1 MTNFDDFLAE
11 VHTVAIG
18 GHIRPDGDCVG
29 SCLATYN
36 YIKTWY
42 PDIDVTVY
50 LEPIP
55 NIFKFMARSNEI
67 VSDFSGDTVYDLFI
81 AQDCGDTGRLG
92 GAAHFFEQAKH
103 TVCVDHHISNQS
115 FAQDNYI
122 FPQASSASELVYEL
136 LPKERITKE
145 IAECIYT
152 GMVHDTGV
160 FQYSCT
166 SRKTMEIAGAL
177 MECGINYPKIVD
189 DTFYTKTYNQN
200 RIMGLALLKSR
211 LHLNGKCISSVIT
224 EEEMTQYDVLPKHL
238 DGIVNQ
244 LRVTKDV
251 EVAVFLYET
260 GDGTFKAS
268 TRSREVVDV
277 SKVAVKY
284 GGGGHIR
291 GSRIFHDWRCGCH
304 HRTDYF
310 GSGRT
315 DKVRKKQY
323 DEWNYQYL

>member
-160 FQYSCT
+160 FRYSCT
-166 SRKTMEIAGAL
+166 HPSTMRAAAAL
-177 MECGINYPKIVD
+177 MEKGIDFTKIITE
-189 DTFYTKTYNQN
+189 TFDEKTYAQNQILG
-200 RIMGLALLKSR
+200 RALLESFLFMDGR
-211 LHLNGKCISSVIT
+211 CIVSYVT
-224 EEEMTQYDVLPKHL
+224 KEEMDFYQVKAKHL
-238 DGIVNQ
+238 DGIVSQ
-244 LRVTKDV
+244 LKLTKGIDV
-251 EVAVFLYET
+251 AIFMYELEH
-260 GDGTFKAS
+260 GTFKVS
-268 TRSREVVDV
+268 LRSSEKIDV
-277 SKVAVKY
+277 SVVASY
-284 GGGGHIR
+284 FGGGGHIR
-291 GSRIFHDWRCGCH
+291 AAGCTMSGSVHDVINNL
-304 HRTDYF
+304 
-310 GSGRT
+310 SALIE
-315 DKVRKKQY
+315 KQIK
-323 DEWNYQYL
+323 ENEA

>member
-166 SRKTMEIAGAL
+166 SRKTMRIP
-177 MECGINYPKIVD
+177 CRKCRQNYA
-189 DTFYTKTYNQN
+189 
-200 RIMGLALLKSR
+200 R
-211 LHLNGKCISSVIT
+211 
-224 EEEMTQYDVLPKHL
+224 
-238 DGIVNQ
+238 
-244 LRVTKDV
+244 RV
-251 EVAVFLYET
+251 
-260 GDGTFKAS
+260 
-268 TRSREVVDV
+268 
-277 SKVAVKY
+277 
-284 GGGGHIR
+284 
-291 GSRIFHDWRCGCH
+291 
-304 HRTDYF
+304 
-310 GSGRT
+310 
-315 DKVRKKQY
+315 
-323 DEWNYQYL
+323 

>member
-1 MTNFDDFLAE
+1 M
-11 VHTVAIG
+11 
-18 GHIRPDGDCVG
+18 
-29 SCLATYN
+29 
-36 YIKTWY
+36 
-42 PDIDVTVY
+42 TVY

-224 EEEMTQYDVLPKHL
+224 EEEMKRYDVLPKHL

-260 GDGTFKAS
+260 GDGTFKVS
-268 TRSREVVDV
+268 TRSREVADV
-277 SKVAVKY
+277 STVAVKY

-291 GSRIFHDWRCGCH
+291 AAGFSMTGDADAIIEQIVSDLAEQI
-304 HRTDYF
+304 
-310 GSGRT
+310 
-315 DKVRKKQY
+315 K
-323 DEWNYQYL
+323 

>member
-42 PDIDVTVY
+42 PDIYVTVY

-166 SRKTMEIAGAL
+166 SRKTMEITEVIGYENGEIQLNPLYVFEEDENTTLEKVSGSLKRTKNKMQNVFKLQLAG
-177 MECGINYPKIVD
+177 IK
-189 DTFYTKTYNQN
+189 
-200 RIMGLALLKSR
+200 
-211 LHLNGKCISSVIT
+211 
-224 EEEMTQYDVLPKHL
+224 
-238 DGIVNQ
+238 
-244 LRVTKDV
+244 V
-251 EVAVFLYET
+251 EV
-260 GDGTFKAS
+260 
-268 TRSREVVDV
+268 
-277 SKVAVKY
+277 
-284 GGGGHIR
+284 
-291 GSRIFHDWRCGCH
+291 
-304 HRTDYF
+304 
-310 GSGRT
+310 
-315 DKVRKKQY
+315 
-323 DEWNYQYL
+323 

>member
-1 MTNFDDFLAE
+1 
-11 VHTVAIG
+11 
-18 GHIRPDGDCVG
+18 
-29 SCLATYN
+29 
-36 YIKTWY
+36 
-42 PDIDVTVY
+42 
-50 LEPIP
+50 
-55 NIFKFMARSNEI
+55 
-67 VSDFSGDTVYDLFI
+67 
-81 AQDCGDTGRLG
+81 
-92 GAAHFFEQAKH
+92 
-103 TVCVDHHISNQS
+103 
-115 FAQDNYI
+115 
-122 FPQASSASELVYEL
+122 
-136 LPKERITKE
+136 
-145 IAECIYT
+145 
-152 GMVHDTGV
+152 
-160 FQYSCT
+160 
-166 SRKTMEIAGAL
+166 MEIAGAL

-291 GSRIFHDWRCGCH
+291 AAGVTMKGTFHDIVNNLTLHIERQLEGQE
-304 HRTDYF
+304 D
-310 GSGRT
+310 
-315 DKVRKKQY
+315 
-323 DEWNYQYL
+323 